1 MAEQLAISNAEDA
14 TKAEQLAVPDAAIRY
29 ILFQRTA
36 YLRFP
41 ITPLYRWLQR
51 FLPARFP
58 LPIYNLV
65 VAVESRLGRARTK
78 ALYQADMQREYTTLR
93 WALPP
98 RCGTVLDIGCG
109 VAGIDALIQRHYA
122 GQPIDFVLLDKTA
135 VDRSVY
141 YLFNPRASFYNS
153 LDVAADLLAQNGIPR
168 ERIHLLEADER
179 GTLALDRPVDL
190 VISLLSWGF
199 HYPVAT
205 YLARV
210 RELLRPGGVL
220 ILDLRRNTDGLDQL
234 RQSFARIDVLEE
246 TPKYLRVR
254 ASDA

>member
-1 MAEQLAISNAEDA
+1 MAEQLAI
-14 TKAEQLAVPDAAIRY
+14 PDAAIRY

-51 FLPARFP
+51 FLSGRFP
-58 LPIYNLV
+58 LPIYSLL
-65 VAVESRLGRARTK
+65 VAVESRIGLARTK
-78 ALYQADMQREYTTLR
+78 ALYQADMQREYTTLC

-98 RCGTVLDIGCG
+98 RCEAVLDIGCG
-109 VAGIDALIQRHYA
+109 VAGIDVLLQRHYA
-122 GQPIDFVLLDKTA
+122 GQPLDFYLLDKTA
-135 VDRSVY
+135 VDSSVY
-141 YLFNPRASFYNS
+141 YLFNPRGSFYNS
-153 LDVAADLLAQNGIPR
+153 LAVAADLLACNGIAR
-168 ERIHLLEADER
+168 KRIHLLEADEQ
-179 GTLALDRPVDL
+179 GTLALERPVDL

-210 RELLRPGGVL
+210 TRLLRPGGAL
-220 ILDLRRNTDGLDQL
+220 ILDLRRDTDGLDQL
-234 RQSFARIDVLEE
+234 QRAFVRIDVLEE
-246 TPKYLRVR
+246 TGKYRRVR